1 MTLNEL
7 HNFLNGFLKIEEFR
21 GDPSLNGIQ
30 IQNSAPETKQIR
42 KVAFA
47 VDACEQTALQAA
59 AAGADALVVHH
70 GLFWG
75 RCETVTG
82 THYKRISAFLKNDL
96 ALLAY
101 HIPLDANNPYGNN
114 FGLAGLLGLQN
125 IEEFGE
131 WRGMPIGAKGML
143 TAPLTVAELAEKL
156 GISQKHLS
164 DIETGTKFPS
174 AGLIEKLAKELNVS
188 VAFLFGGSDP
198 SVSDIS
204 NNVATLIMNQ
214 LSPTLNDMSQDVEDI
229 KKMLKNLK
237 ITM

>member
-1 MTLNEL
+1 MNAIYLAFVYALNITLLFIFSQVKNHL
-7 HNFLNGFLKIEEFR
+7 LALFYTLLLNTYK
-21 GDPSLNGIQ
+21 NGI
-30 IQNSAPETKQIR
+30 IIAMEGSESSVSK
-42 KVAFA
+42 
-47 VDACEQTALQAA
+47 
-59 AAGADALVVHH
+59 
-70 GLFWG
+70 
-75 RCETVTG
+75 
-82 THYKRISAFLKNDL
+82 
-96 ALLAY
+96 
-101 HIPLDANNPYGNN
+101 
-114 FGLAGLLGLQN
+114 LLGTNVQKYRKN
-125 IEEFGE
+125 
-131 WRGMPIGAKGML
+131 KNL
-143 TAPLTVAELAEKL
+143 TQTELAEKL

>member
-1 MTLNEL
+1 ME
-7 HNFLNGFLKIEEFR
+7 GSESSVSK
-21 GDPSLNGIQ
+21 
-30 IQNSAPETKQIR
+30 
-42 KVAFA
+42 
-47 VDACEQTALQAA
+47 
-59 AAGADALVVHH
+59 
-70 GLFWG
+70 
-75 RCETVTG
+75 
-82 THYKRISAFLKNDL
+82 
-96 ALLAY
+96 
-101 HIPLDANNPYGNN
+101 
-114 FGLAGLLGLQN
+114 LLGTNVQKYRKN
-125 IEEFGE
+125 
-131 WRGMPIGAKGML
+131 KNL
-143 TAPLTVAELAEKL
+143 TQTELAEKL

-214 LSPTLNDMSQDVEDI
+214 LSPTINDMSQDVEDI